1 MKLAFQIAR
10 RFLSSAKKQTIVII
24 LGIAVGV
31 SVQVFIGSLIS
42 GLQKDLVNTAIGS
55 TSQITVTNKDDK
67 LLIDNYEVVINEIK
81 NTSDELIYVTP
92 TATRGGGSL
101 IKDSSRKE
109 LLLRGFDITE
119 ANNIYKFTNKER
131 LISGCLP
138 EQTNE
143 VMLGI
148 GFKNAYE
155 KNNINLELGSTITYE
170 YTPLDSIDLV
180 IVGFFDLGVNQVNE
194 LWGITPLETVFL
206 INGTQSISSVEMQV
220 KDEFLADS
228 IALELDQVLSSRDLV
243 TTNWKIEQASLLSGL
258 QGQSISS
265 LMIQVFVIISVV
277 LGIASVLAITVMQK
291 SKQIGILK
299 AMGLTNKDS
308 ALVFLFEGMILGVFG
323 AVVGVLL
330 GLGLLY
336 SFTTFAV
343 DQTTGQ
349 PVVPINIEPSFIVLS
364 AFIAFFASTLS
375 ALFPAIRSSKMTVIE
390 VIRNA

>member
-1 MKLAFQIAR
+1 MKLAFQIAK
-10 RFLSSAKKQTIVII
+10 RFLFSAKKQTIVII

-55 TSQITVTNKDDK
+55 TSQITVSNKDEK
-67 LLIDNYEVVINEIK
+67 LSISDYEIVLDEIK
-81 NTSDELIYVTP
+81 ATSDELIYVTP

-101 IKDSSRKE
+101 FKE
-109 LLLRGFDITE
+109 DNMKEILLRGFDV
-119 ANNIYKFTNKER
+119 ASADQIYKFSSKER
-131 LISGCLP
+131 LVSGRLP
-138 EQTNE
+138 QTKNE
-143 VMLGI
+143 VMLGV
-148 GFKNAYE
+148 GFKNAFE
-155 KNNINLELGSTITYE
+155 KNDVSLELGSTITYN
-170 YTPLDSIDLV
+170 YTPSDSITLT

-194 LWGITPLETVFL
+194 LWGITPLETVFE
-206 INGTQSISSVEMQV
+206 INGSTNISAIEMQL
-220 KDEFLADS
+220 KDEFLADT
-228 IALELDQVLSSRDLV
+228 IALELDAKLASRNLI
-243 TTNWKIEQASLLSGL
+243 TTNWKVEQASLLSGL

-308 ALVFLFEGMILGVFG
+308 AFVFLFEGMILGIFG
-323 AVVGVLL
+323 AVSGVLL

-336 SFTTFAV
+336 SFTTFAI

-349 PVVPINIEPSFIVLS
+349 PVVPINIEANFIVLS